1 MKIEQFS
8 ILYVDS
14 VLFCDETISM
24 NSATLRT
31 SLADL
36 GISQVDFA
44 RLVGVTTR
52 AVAMWMS
59 DERPVPGPV
68 EGYLRLLQL
77 LPPNLRQTEF
87 NRLKQKGTQMRDG
100 MYGISFQGQQG
111 VGMGVLIFDSGR
123 VYGTDTQGVRYDG
136 EYLYNETTGMADVK
150 VKVTF
155 PPNVRAVFGI
165 ANPYE
170 WAFDV
175 TTSFNPKQ
183 NSGPL
188 SVKTSVGQ
196 PINAQFVFLR
206 TLPEAA

>member
-1 MKIEQFS
+1 MFLSIVVDIVPYLIEHCTMTSDELQA
-8 ILYVDS
+8 
-14 VLFCDETISM
+14 VLAE
-24 NSATLRT
+24 
-31 SLADL
+31 L
-36 GISQVDFA
+36 GITQADFA
-44 RLVGVTTR
+44 RLIGVTSR
-52 AVAMWMS
+52 AITLWVADQRS
-59 DERPVPGPV
+59 IPGPA
-68 EGYLRLLQL
+68 EAYLRVLQL
-77 LPPNLRQTEF
+77 LPQNLRQTEF
-87 NRLKQKGTQMRDG
+87 NRLKRKGTDMRDG

-111 VGMGVLIFDSGR
+111 VGMGVLIFENGR

-136 EYLYNETTGMADVK
+136 EYLYSESTGLADVK
-150 VKVTF
+150 IKVTF

-165 ANPYE
+165 SNPYE

-188 SVKTSVGQ
+188 TVKSSVGQ